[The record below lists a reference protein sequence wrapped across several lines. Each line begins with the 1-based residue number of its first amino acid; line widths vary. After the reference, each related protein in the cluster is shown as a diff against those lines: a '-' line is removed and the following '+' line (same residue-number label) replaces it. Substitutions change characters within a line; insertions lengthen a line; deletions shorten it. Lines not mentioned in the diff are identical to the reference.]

1 DGPSVVAIGGGHGLS
16 AALEAVQLYAG
27 KVTAVVSVADDG
39 GSSGR
44 LIQGMRIPAP
54 GDIRRC
60 LLALTPEPTLISA
73 LFAPRFSSG
82 GVMAPS
88 LGNRMLAALTDLFG
102 DFETA
107 VSAAG
112 RMLGAVGEV
121 IPATTAP
128 VALRARIAGEIVEG
142 QVSIGKSLAQIEMI
156 ELTPE
161 DTSPNLRP
169 LEAVA
174 GADQIVIGPG
184 APFISLHRA
193 DRRPIGA
200 GSGHGVHGFE
210 CPAGV
215 RVQSDHPGRRDLG
228 HGRRGPHPG
237 PAEVGRN
244 RRRGHRRGPRRTAAG
259 PAGPLPDRLRRPD
272 GRILGDTS
280 RRRGRPDG
288 GMARPRPVRPGP
300 GTGASSG
307 LISSEE
313 SGGDEGR
320 YCGRRPAD
328 HRRRRSMP
336 GER

>member
-1 DGPSVVAIGGGHGLS
+1 MITGRGGSVDLVGSETTVPETAVEPLLLSPDGPSVVAIGGGHGLS

-60 LLALTPEPTLISA
+60 LLALTPEPTLISE
-73 LFAPRFSSG
+73 LFAHRFSSG
-82 GVMAPS
+82 DVMDHS
-88 LGNRMLAALTDLFG
+88 LGNLMLAALTDLFG

-128 VALRARIAGEIVEG
+128 VALRARIDGEIVEG
-142 QVSIGKSLAQIEMI
+142 QVSIGKSRGQIEMI

-161 DTSPNLRP
+161 DTSPNLRA

-184 APFISLHRA
+184 SLFTSLIAALLVPDLARVVMA
-193 DRRPIGA
+193 SSARRVFVCNLIT
-200 GSGHGVHGFE
+200 
-210 CPAGV
+210 
-215 RVQSDHPGRRDLG
+215 Q
-228 HGRRGPHPG
+228 
-237 PAEVGRN
+237 
-244 RRRGHRRGPRRTAAG
+244 
-259 PAGPLPDRLRRPD
+259 D
-272 GRILGDTS
+272 GETWGM
-280 RRRGRPDG
+280 DG
-288 GMARPRPVRPGP
+288 EAHIQALQKWGGIDGP
-300 GTGASSG
+300 GTVVVHDGPLRVPTGHSRIDFDGPMVGSWGIRRADVADPTAEWPAHDPFA
-307 LISSEE
+307 LAQVLE
-313 SGGDEGR
+313 SLL
-320 YCGRRPAD
+320 A
-328 HRRRRSMP
+328 
-336 GER
+336 